1 MAHLQQSSTMN
12 ADLTQSRDVGFGGAL
27 SPERFIGGPRDLFDA
42 RSQSKA
48 SISKKSAMSSKA
60 YGMEHGNWVH
70 MEASITQ
77 NSISMDLQNES
88 QMQALKNVYGR
99 PHP

>member
-1 MAHLQQSSTMN
+1 MN
-12 ADLTQSRDVGFGGAL
+12 ADLTQSREVGFSNAML
-27 SPERFIGGPRDLFDA
+27 SPERFIGGPKDLFDA

-48 SISKKSAMSSKA
+48 SISKKSAISSKA

-77 NSISMDLQNES
+77 NSMSMDILQNDS
-88 QMQALKNVYGR
+88 TLKNVYGR
-99 PHP
+99 PQIQ